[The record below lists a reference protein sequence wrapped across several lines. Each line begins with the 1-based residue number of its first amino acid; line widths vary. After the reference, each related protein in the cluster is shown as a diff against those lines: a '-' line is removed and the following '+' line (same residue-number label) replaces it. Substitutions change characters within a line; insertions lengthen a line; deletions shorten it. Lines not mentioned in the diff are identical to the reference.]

1 MIKILFLIN
10 TLGGGGA
17 ERVLVNLV
25 NSMDKTVFDITVVTM
40 FADGVNRKFLAPEIH
55 FLHRNKLHIRGI
67 SKLIPFIPS
76 DLLYRYYIGSDDY
89 DIVVAYMH
97 GAPTKVVAGCRNR
110 NCKKVAWL
118 HYGDPEKGSFFN
130 YWFNRKT
137 AIQAYASMDAI
148 VGVSNSVTKAFEN
161 YTGIRNST
169 LTLYNTNDTERVIR
183 MASVPF
189 TESMRKNHPII
200 CTSGRLMRQKGFD
213 RLIFAAS
220 KLRREDYK
228 FHVLIMGSGPQETEL
243 TRLITECDA
252 KDYIHLLGF
261 CENPYNIMASS
272 DLYISSSREE
282 GLATVLTEAL
292 TLGLPVI
299 STDVSGAK
307 EVLGENCEYGL
318 VVDNS
323 TDGIYQGL
331 KDYLDNPNNFESYK
345 RTAKE
350 RAMRFS
356 TQNTVHATEEF
367 FKKMLQ

>member
-25 NSMDKTVFDITVVTM
+25 NNMDKSAFEITVVTM
-40 FADGVNRKFLAPEIH
+40 FADGVNRKLLVPEIH

-67 SKLIPFIPS
+67 SKLIPFIPP

-97 GAPTKVVAGCRNR
+97 GAPTKAVAGCSNR
-110 NCKKVAWL
+110 TSKKVAWL

-161 YTGIRNST
+161 YTGIRNIT
-169 LTLYNTNDTERVIR
+169 LTLYNTNDTERIIR
-183 MASVPF
+183 MASMPL
-189 TESMRKNHPII
+189 TESMRKDHPII
-200 CTSGRLMRQKGFD
+200 CTSGRLTRQKGFD
-213 RLIFAAS
+213 RLILAVS

-228 FHVLIMGSGPQETEL
+228 FQIFIMGSGSEETKL
-243 TRLITECDA
+243 KKLIVENGVKECVN
-252 KDYIHLLGF
+252 LLGF

-307 EVLGENCEYGL
+307 EVLGEQNEYGL

-323 TDGIYQGL
+323 TEGIYWGL
-331 KDYLDNPNNFESYK
+331 KDYLDNPNKFESYK
-345 RTAKE
+345 ETAKE
-350 RAMRFS
+350 RARIFS

-367 FKKMLQ
+367 FKNLLQ